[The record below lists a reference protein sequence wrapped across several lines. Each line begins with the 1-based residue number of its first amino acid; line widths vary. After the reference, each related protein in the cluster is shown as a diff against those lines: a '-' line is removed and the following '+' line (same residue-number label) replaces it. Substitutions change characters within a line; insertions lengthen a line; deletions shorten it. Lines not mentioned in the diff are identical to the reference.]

1 MREQG
6 TCWTLCHQ
14 ATWELRWCA
23 QRLQARGGL
32 HQADRRWAA
41 CRRRCST
48 SLYSPPWVLLS
59 PALHPLLQGRRDW
72 ATSAAQAD
80 LELRLN
86 LCTLVARKTKRF
98 VFAGSR
104 CPAPAHPEGPEPAEH
119 RDDSCSFQV
128 SRRQPR
134 ARWSLQDNNPCST
147 RVLSACHQVAVRS
160 STTMARMLLL
170 RKPVMFVRSG

>member
-86 LCTLVARKTKRF
+86 LCTLVARKTDSFSLEVAVPRQRILKALNQQSTEMILA
-98 VFAGSR
+98 VPR
-104 CPAPAHPEGPEPAEH
+104 C
-119 RDDSCSFQV
+119 
-128 SRRQPR
+128 RQPR
-134 ARWSLQDNNPCST
+134 ARWSLQGNNPCIT